1 MKRLSNAK
9 RWLAKWSPRI
19 ALLGLAIT
27 NPWSVG
33 WIGAGID
40 TAVIYFTLYAVY
52 VFGASMALAVG
63 VIIYFMWANREPK
76 AKIPSKSAKT
86 QRAGKLIETN

>member
-1 MKRLSNAK
+1 MKKLTNVNKVA
-9 RWLAKWSPRI
+9 LI

-40 TAVIYFTLYAVY
+40 TAVVYFTIYSIY
-52 VFGASMALAVG
+52 VFVASSVIAVG
-63 VIIYFMWANREPK
+63 VIIYFMWANREQTKLPK
-76 AKIPSKSAKT
+76 PTKNRQTKDGVKSKL
-86 QRAGKLIETN
+86 KLLED

>member
-1 MKRLSNAK
+1 MKRLSNVNKVA
-9 RWLAKWSPRI
+9 LT

-33 WIGAGID
+33 FIGAGID

-63 VIIYFMWANREPK
+63 VIIYFMWVNREQTKLPK
-76 AKIPSKSAKT
+76 PTKNRQTKDGVKSKIP
-86 QRAGKLIETN
+86 LVED